1 MNRLLWALLA
11 LVLLLAACGDEAA
24 PRAET
29 PATETP
35 AQETIPFRKDG
46 TLDLLREGEP
56 YLTLEIEIA
65 ADDSSRTR
73 GLMQRTSLP
82 DKSGM
87 LFLFDFEDDIG
98 FWMGNTLIGLDLI
111 FIDADSQIVDI
122 HKYAAPLSPET
133 IATDVPAQYVLE
145 VVAGFTDSNG
155 IAEGD
160 RVRWRRE

>member
-1 MNRLLWALLA
+1 MLLA
-11 LVLLLAACGDEAA
+11 FVLLLAACGEDAT
-24 PRAET
+24 PRSET
-29 PATETP
+29 TDDDKTP
-35 AQETIPFRKDG
+35 ERIIPFRKDG
-46 TLDLLREGEP
+46 TLDLLREGER
-56 YLTLEIEIA
+56 YLTLNIEIA
-65 ADDSSRTR
+65 ADDSARTR

-82 DKSGM
+82 DRSGM
-87 LFLFDFEDDIG
+87 LFLFDVEHNIG

-145 VVAGFTDSNG
+145 VVAGFTDSYG
-155 IAEGD
+155 ITEGD